1 MTTDVIKKNGSI
13 QSQIF
18 VYIVK
23 HLTMINVDSRGANLV
38 DCGLHL
44 FSLSGVLL
52 NQPLAFVDLAPF
64 GLESSGE
71 VRRDH
76 AEGDGWRGSERFEC
90 Q

>member
-1 MTTDVIKKNGSI
+1 
-13 QSQIF
+13 
-18 VYIVK
+18 
-23 HLTMINVDSRGANLV
+23 
-38 DCGLHL
+38 
-44 FSLSGVLL
+44 L